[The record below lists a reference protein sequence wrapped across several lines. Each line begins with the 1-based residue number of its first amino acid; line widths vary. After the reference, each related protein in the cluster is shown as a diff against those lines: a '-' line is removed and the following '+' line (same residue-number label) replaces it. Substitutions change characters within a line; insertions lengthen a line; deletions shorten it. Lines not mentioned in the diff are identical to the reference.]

1 MSAARLVLD
10 LGHSLW
16 KGKRSTGAEHVMPHA
31 IVEISN
37 AQYADALARYKKNL
51 PKDIFKVNGKAFA
64 TGASAEAYGMIQR
77 FKGAERYKPQYF
89 GVSAMAMILGLY
101 EGNKLNIEIF
111 ASHPPQHVQYADDL
125 IDSLFGVHNG
135 EWQLEHGERSVS
147 VSVDYVN
154 TFDEAT
160 GGIMNVMLNEDGAHY
175 QRPELKKGKI
185 ITIDLGGGT
194 TDFTETLD
202 GEINYLTPW
211 SEPIG
216 IGNVIDDFTSAFRQR
231 YKAET
236 RGLMSLDAAKVRTA
250 LISGEY
256 SGGGSILDCKE
267 EANQARN
274 KLLNRVLQVFQ
285 NRYGGAFNYDGI
297 ILTGGG
303 SALMADALFDNLQHD
318 RIILA
323 DDHDSLHLAN
333 VRGGLKLW
341 KLYEHMGIS

>member
-1 MSAARLVLD
+1 MSTAKVVLD

-31 IVEISN
+31 LVEISK
-37 AQYADALARYKKNL
+37 AQYNDALARYKKNM
-51 PKDIFKVNGKAFA
+51 PKDIFLLNGQAYA
-64 TGASAEAYGMIQR
+64 TGASAEAYGTIQR
-77 FKGAERYKPQYF
+77 FKGAERYRPEYF

-101 EGNKLNIEIF
+101 DGNSLNVEIF
-111 ASHPPQHVQYADDL
+111 ASHPPQHVAYADDL
-125 IDSLFGVHNG
+125 IDSLFGRNDG
-135 EWQLEHGERSVS
+135 IWNIEHAERSISVS
-147 VSVDYVN
+147 VEYVN
-154 TFDEAT
+154 VFDEAT

-202 GEINYLTPW
+202 GEINYLTPT

-216 IGNVIDDFTSAFRQR
+216 IGNVIDDFSAAFRQR
-231 YKAET
+231 YKKET
-236 RGLMSLDAAKVRTA
+236 RGLMSLDADKVRKA
-250 LISGEY
+250 LVNGNY
-256 SGGGSILDCKE
+256 SGGGQVLDCTE
-267 EANQARN
+267 EASQARN
-274 KLLNRVLQVFQ
+274 KLLNRVMQVFQ

-303 SALMADALFDNLQHD
+303 SALMADALFDALQHD
-318 RIILA
+318 NIILA

-341 KLYEHMGIS
+341 RLYEVMGIS